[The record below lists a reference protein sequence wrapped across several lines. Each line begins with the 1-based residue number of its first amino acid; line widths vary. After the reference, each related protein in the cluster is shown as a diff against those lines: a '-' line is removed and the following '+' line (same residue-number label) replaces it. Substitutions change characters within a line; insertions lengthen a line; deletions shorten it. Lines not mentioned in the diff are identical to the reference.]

1 MKIISG
7 TSNQELAKELAQKL
21 HLEMVNVDIS
31 QFPNGE
37 KRVWI
42 KDVIKGENII
52 FVQSLSDPTD
62 EHIIEFL
69 LIADALERAGARHV
83 NAVIPWM
90 GYSIQDKV
98 FREGEPLAA
107 KVVASLISHGYVKR
121 VFLLD
126 LHNNSI
132 PGFYSI
138 PTHHLSAI
146 QLFIDYVRKNFDL
159 KKCIVA
165 SPDFGGLK
173 RARVFSSELGLDL
186 TNIDKFRD
194 LHTGKVESKGMYG
207 DVEGKQVMVFDDF
220 INTGSTVES
229 CSELLKNNGAESVH
243 FFATHGIFANNGQE
257 RIQKSKIDSVIV
269 TNSIPQKA
277 KVAKLKVID
286 VASVFAD
293 ALSSWMPQA
302 L

>member
-1 MKIISG
+1 MKIVSG
-7 TSNQELAKELAQKL
+7 SSNQDLAQKMAKQL
-21 HLEMVNVDIS
+21 KIDLVNIEIS
-31 QFPNGE
+31 KFPNGE
-37 KRVWI
+37 KRIWI
-42 KDVIKGENII
+42 KEEVRGENII

-62 EHIIEFL
+62 ERIIEFL
-69 LIADALERAGARHV
+69 LISDALERAGARHV

-107 KVVASLISHGYVKR
+107 KVIASLISHGYIKR

-126 LHNNSI
+126 LHNSSI

-146 QLFIDYVRKNFDL
+146 QLFIDHVKKNMNL
-159 KKCIVA
+159 KECIVA

-173 RARVFSSELGLDL
+173 RARVFATDLGLEL

-194 LHTGKVESKGMYG
+194 LHTGKVEAKGVHG
-207 DVEGKQVMVFDDF
+207 DVEGKEVLVFDDF
-220 INTGSTVES
+220 INSGSTVES
-229 CSELLKNNGAESVH
+229 CAEILKKSGAKAVH

-257 RIQKSKIDSVIV
+257 RVQNSMIDTVIV
-269 TNSIPQKA
+269 TNSIPQK
-277 KVAKLKVID
+277 VEVSKLKVID
-286 VASVFAD
+286 VSSIFAN
-293 ALSSWMPQA
+293 ALAAWMPQG
-302 L
+302 